1 MKGCFMVIC
10 FIASVVAVPVQ
21 PTSNQTHR
29 SSHNPLT
36 SQAPPTLLPPTL
48 RPSTLRSIRTATAVP
63 VVVPSSNHSRHLL
76 IQISPLSIPV
86 SSSKTVTA
94 KTTSTAPKNASLRSA
109 PTPAENKVEAFAKKL
124 RADIEASERVLNVFI
139 KTINDK
145 HINAQNNLKR
155 ANENLS
161 NIKKLIVKYKNEI
174 VNATKYEDKYQ
185 VDQTAQS
192 KQSSVLSSE
201 YQKAK
206 KMYLEEQANIKF
218 EKQFL
223 EEIIKYIQLR
233 KTQKC

>member
-1 MKGCFMVIC
+1 MNLRCFMVMAFVISG
-10 FIASVVAVPVQ
+10 AAAVPVQ
-21 PTSNQTHR
+21 LASNQTH
-29 SSHNPLT
+29 NPPM
-36 SQAPPTLLPPTL
+36 SQAPQSL
-48 RPSTLRSIRTATAVP
+48 RPVVQLFNQSTLTSRTLTQA
-63 VVVPSSNHSRHLL
+63 
-76 IQISPLSIPV
+76 LSGKI
-86 SSSKTVTA
+86 
-94 KTTSTAPKNASLRSA
+94 A
-109 PTPAENKVEAFAKKL
+109 PTQSKKVEDFAKKL
-124 RADIEASERVLNVFI
+124 RADMEAQERILNVFI
-139 KTINDK
+139 KTIQDK

-174 VNATKYEDKYQ
+174 ANATKYEDKYQ
-185 VDQTAQS
+185 ADETVQS

-206 KMYLEEQANIKF
+206 KMFEDEAANIRF